1 MKMSM
6 IRIVIYWLIVVGLLR
21 FELHNFSLFET
32 LHSAS
37 QVIIIKHT
45 RDGQKSVSKDK
56 VKNIHF
62 SVSNWLLYFFI
73 MIFITKLSEII
84 VIQICLYKLWVLRS
98 HLGIVYM

>member
-45 RDGQKSVSKDK
+45 RDGQKSVSKDTCSETFQFL
-56 VKNIHF
+56 IDCF
-62 SVSNWLLYFFI
+62 ISLLWF
-73 MIFITKLSEII
+73 LS
-84 VIQICLYKLWVLRS
+84 QSYLK
-98 HLGIVYM
+98 